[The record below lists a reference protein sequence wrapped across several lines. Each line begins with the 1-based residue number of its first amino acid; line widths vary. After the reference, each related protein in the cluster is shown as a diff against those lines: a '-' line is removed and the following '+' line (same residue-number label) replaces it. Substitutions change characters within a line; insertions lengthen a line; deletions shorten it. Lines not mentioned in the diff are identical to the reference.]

1 MKQLLMN
8 PKVLQARLDELG
20 WTPYR
25 LAQELDKLRGENKGA
40 ANYASTVKKVLDNP
54 EMSRAK
60 TLEDLIKVLGGELII
75 RWEKTKTE
83 QVVISHEEVKFSD

>member
-1 MKQLLMN
+1 LSS
-8 PKVLQARLDELG
+8 
-20 WTPYR
+20 PYR

-75 RWEKTKTE
+75 RWEKTERGSPQPKRSLNFT
-83 QVVISHEEVKFSD
+83 K

>member
-8 PKVLQARLDELG
+8 PKVLQDRLEQLG
-20 WTPYR
+20 WTHYR

-40 ANYASTVKKVLDNP
+40 ANYASTVSKVLTNP

-60 TLEDLIKVLGGELII
+60 TLEDLIKALGGELIV
-75 RWEKTKTE
+75 RWQKTE
-83 QVVISHEEVKFSD
+83 EVVVEHEEVKLSD